1 MKLHWKN
8 MWRGKRNS
16 VKQTDCDKITVNPSS
31 CLVSNFN
38 VRVLHTNQSR
48 NECQRGQ
55 RWFHYLELTKGKA
68 CEKKYWDV
76 SKSDSSL
83 HRKITTQIYSGRNR
97 KGTHQYLF
105 LTWKW
110 TVKFETVDMQ
120 KLNGLIYGF
129 VWGRKR
135 SKA

>member
-48 NECQRGQ
+48 NECQKGQ

-68 CEKKYWDV
+68 CEKKILGCVKKWFIIAQKDNNTDIFRKEQKRNTSV
-76 SKSDSSL
+76 FVFNLKMNCEIWKS
-83 HRKITTQIYSGRNR
+83 RYAKI
-97 KGTHQYLF
+97 
-105 LTWKW
+105 KW
-110 TVKFETVDMQ
+110 PN
-120 KLNGLIYGF
+120 LWICLG
-129 VWGRKR
+129 
-135 SKA
+135 